1 MTFYAW
7 TISKRG
13 YPNIKEIT
21 TLDEICEVLR
31 VLNLP
36 GVAPPEFTTL
46 EAEVADHGSYH
57 HNMGGM
63 DQWSLTWRK
72 VSGNGIIIDDQ
83 GYDRANPPAH
93 P

>member
-1 MTFYAW
+1 MSFYAW

-13 YPNIKEIT
+13 PDIKEVT
-21 TLDEICEVLR
+21 TIRDVLR
-31 VLNLP
+31 VLDLP

-46 EAEVADHGSYH
+46 EAEVADNGSYH
-57 HNMGGM
+57 HDVGSM
-63 DQWSLTWRK
+63 DEWSLTWRK